1 MVIFVSCLQ
10 AMTKAFK
17 VAGHVF
23 HLEIPDGDDLA
34 GMLSQYDPFA
44 TNPSDDPLFTL
55 KTVASLPCGG
65 EDKIYDVATEPGEP
79 KIVLYRNGER
89 WYSEMAVT
97 AERPPSC
104 MKG

>member
-34 GMLSQYDPFA
+34 GMLSQYEPFA
-44 TNPSDDPLFTL
+44 TDPSDDPLF
-55 KTVASLPCGG
+55 VAAC
-65 EDKIYDVATEPGEP
+65 
-79 KIVLYRNGER
+79 VLAWGVILLLG
-89 WYSEMAVT
+89 AIFVT
-97 AERPPSC
+97 FLRCCSA
-104 MKG
+104 